1 MSNNKIIPYFLCTRL
16 LLIVF
21 ILQFA
26 VSLFVKKYGDV
37 LGIGLPLDYV
47 YILLTQVLA
56 VAVPCFLL
64 CVGKKAGIKRT
75 FRIKSVKMP
84 VILRCALLGICLQPV
99 ALVSNLPL
107 QQLAPKSTAIVAPPS
122 SGTDIMLMTLVI
134 CLIPS
139 VFEELMLRGM
149 VLTSVRKKGY
159 MYSIIVTSVL
169 FALMHVD
176 VYSVI
181 GHLILGFATA
191 FAVLNTNSVF
201 SGVVVHFFFN
211 FCGVIIDFISNKFYM
226 WGGFVGTFGFFVFLA
241 IAGALFSL
249 ILLYRIH
256 NSKVKKYPS
265 DDYYLK

>member
-84 VILRCALLGICLQPV
+84 Q
-99 ALVSNLPL
+99 
-107 QQLAPKSTAIVAPPS
+107 
-122 SGTDIMLMTLVI
+122 
-134 CLIPS
+134 
-139 VFEELMLRGM
+139 F
-149 VLTSVRKKGY
+149 
-159 MYSIIVTSVL
+159 
-169 FALMHVD
+169 
-176 VYSVI
+176 
-181 GHLILGFATA
+181 
-191 FAVLNTNSVF
+191 
-201 SGVVVHFFFN
+201 
-211 FCGVIIDFISNKFYM
+211 
-226 WGGFVGTFGFFVFLA
+226 
-241 IAGALFSL
+241 
-249 ILLYRIH
+249 
-256 NSKVKKYPS
+256 
-265 DDYYLK
+265 